1 MPFSGKVKKPLV
13 LPSWAFSAKSRDSI
27 FLKMAKTF
35 KNGHFLHNY
44 ANYAKMGFF
53 LENRALSVFLHF
65 WNITPCQI
73 SEKTNDR
80 KYENFGDGLT
90 IYPESNSTEVENT
103 YISSFWPFWIN
114 FDVIFK
120 GEGVEI
126 SKNPEKFSMEIF

>member
-1 MPFSGKVKKPLV
+1 
-13 LPSWAFSAKSRDSI
+13 
-27 FLKMAKTF
+27 MAKTL
-35 KNGHFLHNY
+35 KNGLFSHNY
-44 ANYAKMGFF
+44 ANYAKTGFF
-53 LENRALSVFLHF
+53 FKNRALSVFLHF
-65 WNITPCQI
+65 WNITPCQK

-126 SKNPEKFSMEIF
+126 SKNPQRFSMEII